1 MSGQMSWLLK
11 INWRR
16 EAILPAQAVA
26 ETCLIA
32 PWLAS
37 LVSTRQAVQPEHVAG
52 ACLALIVGTLY
63 VARVMGALRVK
74 AWIQRGLMMLIIMG
88 LSAWLVYQLAF
99 GGPQWAERDWR
110 QALSDLKILVY
121 LMPGSLAI
129 LLSVTWLCW
138 RGLRLANLPLSV
150 REAALGFHV
159 GVVVLSL
166 VALVS
171 PARYVTAFVSTF
183 FFSQLLAIALTRVE
197 TVSCV
202 SGGRRLPSS
211 GWWITALIGSTGV
224 VILIA
229 GAVSAFV
236 LGLPP
241 DQLLFWIAP
250 FIALIT
256 LPLLLLSLPFM
267 GLIERIARTFLA
279 AFVSL
284 VNALT
289 TLVQQLQALMGQRLS
304 FKPPALVV
312 AVLRVSGYVIGVL
325 IILLA
330 LAVVASVV
338 QMAGKRR
345 VQAAGEGGE
354 QHESIWSGHELW
366 RKLHARLVNRLA
378 QLRNLAGILD
388 RFGTG
393 GLFAALTI
401 RRIYAQTVRLAA
413 SRGYPRPAARTPYE
427 HLAAL
432 RQAFPGCDSDVFQLT
447 EAYVA
452 VHYGELPERAD
463 ALLEIRAAFERIK
476 AQTQV
481 TQKPGPRSSIEP

>member
-1 MSGQMSWLLK
+1 MSGEASWLRK

-37 LVSTRQAVQPEHVAG
+37 FLSMGRATPPEHVAG

-63 VARVMGALRVK
+63 LARVMDALHVNV
-74 AWIQRGLMMLIIMG
+74 WIQRGLILLTILG

-99 GGPQWAERDWR
+99 GGLQRMELDWQR
-110 QALSDLKILVY
+110 FLFEPNVLVY
-121 LMPGSLAI
+121 LAPSSLVI

-138 RGLRLANLPLSV
+138 RGLRLASLPVSV

-159 GVVVLSL
+159 GVIVLSL
-166 VALVS
+166 IALVS
-171 PARYVTAFVSTF
+171 TARYVTAFVSTF
-183 FFSQLLAIALTRVE
+183 FFSQLLAMALTRVE

-211 GWWITALIGSTGV
+211 GWWITALLGSTGV

-229 GAVSAFV
+229 GVVSAFV

-241 DQLLFWIAP
+241 DQLFFWLAP
-250 FIALIT
+250 FIALVT

-267 GLIERIARTFLA
+267 GLIERIARTLLTA
-279 AFVSL
+279 LISIIGT
-284 VNALT
+284 LT
-289 TLVQQLQALMGQRLS
+289 TFAQQLQALARLWPN
-304 FKPPALVV
+304 FRPPALVV
-312 AVLRVSGYVIGVL
+312 AVLRVIGYGIGLL
-325 IILLA
+325 IILLV
-330 LAVVASVV
+330 LAVVISVV
-338 QMAGKRR
+338 RMVGGRR
-345 VQAAGEGGE
+345 VRAGSEGGE
-354 QHESIWSGHELW
+354 QHESIWSSRDLL
-366 RKLHARLVNRLA
+366 RKLRAQLVNRLA
-378 QLRNLAGILD
+378 RLRNLADIAG
-388 RFGTG
+388 RFGAS

-432 RQAFPGCDSDVFQLT
+432 RQAFPGCESDVFQLT
-447 EAYVA
+447 EAYVG
-452 VHYGELPERAD
+452 VHYGELPERAE
-463 ALLEIRAAFERIK
+463 ALTEIRAVFDRIK
-476 AQTQV
+476 MADKTV
-481 TQKPGPRSSIEP
+481 GAGI

>member
-1 MSGQMSWLLK
+1 MSGQVSWLGK

-37 LVSTRQAVQPEHVAG
+37 FLPMGQAARPEHVAG
-52 ACLALIVGTLY
+52 ACLALIVGASYL
-63 VARVMGALRVK
+63 ARVMDALRVT
-74 AWIQRGLMMLIIMG
+74 AWIQRGLILLIILG

-99 GGPQWAERDWR
+99 GGPQWMERDWR
-110 QALSDLKILVY
+110 QALLDLNNLVY
-121 LMPGSLAI
+121 LMPGSLVI

-138 RGLRLANLPLSV
+138 RGLRLVNQPVSV

-159 GVVVLSL
+159 GVIVLSL

-171 PARYVTAFVSTF
+171 TAQYVTAFVSTF
-183 FFSQLLAIALTRVE
+183 FFSQLLAMALTRVE
-197 TVSCV
+197 TVSHV

-211 GWWITALIGSTGV
+211 GWWIMALLGSTGV
-224 VILIA
+224 VILVA

-241 DQLLFWIAP
+241 DQLFFWLAP

-267 GLIERIARTFLA
+267 GLIERIARMLLT
-279 AFVSL
+279 AFMSL
-284 VNALT
+284 IGALT
-289 TLVQQLQALMGQRLS
+289 TLAQQLQALMGPWLS

-312 AVLRVSGYVIGVL
+312 VVLRVIGYGIGLL
-325 IILLA
+325 IILLV
-330 LAVVASVV
+330 LAVVVSVV
-338 QMAGKRR
+338 QMVGKRR
-345 VQAAGEGGE
+345 ANAAGEGGE
-354 QHESIWSGHELW
+354 QHESIWSSRELG
-366 RKLHARLVNRLA
+366 RKLLARLLNRLA
-378 QLRNLAGILD
+378 QLRNLASILD
-388 RFGTG
+388 RFGAG

-432 RQAFPGCDSDVFQLT
+432 RQAFPGCESDVFQLT

-476 AQTQV
+476 APTEA
-481 TQKPGPRSSIEP
+481 TEKPGPRLSIEP

>member
-1 MSGQMSWLLK
+1 MSGEASWLRK

-37 LVSTRQAVQPEHVAG
+37 FLSMGQTAQPEHVAG

-63 VARVMGALRVK
+63 LARVMDALRVNV
-74 AWIQRGLMMLIIMG
+74 WMQRGLILLIIMG

-99 GGPQWAERDWR
+99 GGPQWMERDWR
-110 QALSDLKILVY
+110 RDLFDLNTLAYLV
-121 LMPGSLAI
+121 PGSLVI

-138 RGLRLANLPLSV
+138 RGLRLANLPVSM

-159 GVVVLSL
+159 GVIVLSL
-166 VALVS
+166 VALIS
-171 PARYVTAFVSTF
+171 TARYVTAFVSTF
-183 FFSQLLAIALTRVE
+183 FFSQLLAMALTRVE
-197 TVSCV
+197 TVSNV

-211 GWWITALIGSTGV
+211 GWWIAALLGATGV

-241 DQLLFWIAP
+241 DQLFFWLAS
-250 FIALIT
+250 FVALIT

-267 GLIERIARTFLA
+267 GLIERIARMLLT
-279 AFVSL
+279 AFMSTIG
-284 VNALT
+284 ALT
-289 TLVQQLQALMGQRLS
+289 TFAQQLQALMSQRLNV
-304 FKPPALVV
+304 KPPTLVV
-312 AVLRVSGYVIGVL
+312 VVLRVIGYGIGLL

-330 LAVVASVV
+330 LAVVVSVV
-338 QMAGKRR
+338 RMVGKRR
-345 VQAAGEGGE
+345 AEAGGEGGE
-354 QHESIWSGHELW
+354 QHESIWSSRELL
-366 RKLHARLVNRLA
+366 RKLRARLLNRLA
-378 QLRNLAGILD
+378 QLRNLAVIMD

-413 SRGYPRPAARTPYE
+413 SRGYPRPAAHTPYE

-432 RQAFPGCDSDVFQLT
+432 RQAFPGCESDVLQLT
-447 EAYVA
+447 EAYVG
-452 VHYGELPERAD
+452 VHYGEVPERAE
-463 ALLEIRAAFERIK
+463 ALADIRVAFDRIK
-476 AQTQV
+476 MAE
-481 TQKPGPRSSIEP
+481 KPAGAGI